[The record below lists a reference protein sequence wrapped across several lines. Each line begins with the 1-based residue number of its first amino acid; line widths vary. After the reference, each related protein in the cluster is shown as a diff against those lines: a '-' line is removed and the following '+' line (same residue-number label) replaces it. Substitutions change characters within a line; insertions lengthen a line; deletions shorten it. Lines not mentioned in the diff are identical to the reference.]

1 MSLKSSIVYV
11 LLLLIMLVKLYGQ
24 ENHSSDFR
32 FSVGL
37 KYLSR
42 FVDYGID
49 LSDENPAWSA
59 TTSLSHNSG
68 FYIDGRFVKPIE
80 TAEDARQLALD
91 IGYEYEFSDYFSM
104 YAEYNYYKYSSDTL
118 HLFSEYSNSLS
129 LNADIDLVI
138 FDLGLSYD
146 RFLGGSGASYF
157 SVDVSKFIEW
167 GSVYLLPMLQ
177 TVFMSQEVE
186 MRYLKEGKGKK
197 ANGTTEVTSTT
208 VTGLSNTML
217 TIVTIYPLVK
227 NVNLS
232 FMPAIIFYHNRDI
245 SVDSTRFI
253 WNIGVR
259 YNLYL

>member
-1 MSLKSSIVYV
+1 MQI
-11 LLLLIMLVKLYGQ
+11 YGQ
-24 ENHSSDFR
+24 NNETSDFR

-37 KYLSR
+37 NYLSR

-49 LSDENPAWSA
+49 LSDESPAWSA

-68 FYIDGRFVKPIE
+68 LYIDGRFAKPTE
-80 TAEDARQLALD
+80 SVEDAKQLALD
-91 IGYEYEFSDYFSM
+91 LGYEHEFSNRFSM
-104 YAEYNYYKYSSDTL
+104 YAEYNYYMYSSDTL

-129 LNADIDLVI
+129 LNADIDLMM

-157 SVDVSKFIEW
+157 SIDISRFIEF

-186 MRYLKEGKGKK
+186 MRYLKNGKGKK

-232 FMPAIIFYHNRDI
+232 FMPALIFYHNSDI
-245 SVDSTRFI
+245 SADSMRFI